1 MAGVAGSSK
10 PQYGG
15 VRANQPELLLI
26 KGRFAT
32 NGATP
37 TINAGKGFVVT
48 QQGTG
53 LYRVKPNINTVKIV
67 SAVGTLIKAATS
79 ATFLELVDTTSAN
92 NYVTF
97 RVVDATGAAA
107 APGAVTDQIAF
118 DISVMTVKL
127 PS

>member
-1 MAGVAGSSK
+1 MAGVANSSK
-10 PQYGG
+10 PQFGG

-32 NGATP
+32 NGAAP

-53 LYRVKPNINTVKIV
+53 IYRVKPNINTVKIV
-67 SAVGTLIKAATS
+67 SSTGMLVKAATS
-79 ATFLELVDTTSAN
+79 ATFLELQDVTNSN

-107 APGAVTDQIAF
+107 APGGVTDQISF
-118 DISVMTVKL
+118 SIDVMTVKL